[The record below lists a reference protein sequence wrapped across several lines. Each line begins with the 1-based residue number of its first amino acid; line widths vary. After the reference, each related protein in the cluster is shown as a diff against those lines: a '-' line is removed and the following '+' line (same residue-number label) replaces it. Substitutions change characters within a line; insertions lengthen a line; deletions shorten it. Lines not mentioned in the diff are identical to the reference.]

1 MCGNW
6 ILMINYVQHAVG
18 NLFSHDNQIAQAKKQ
33 ERDYTTSFAFP
44 ASLFSWKRFDQKY
57 FPRPNYSRGGRLTLI
72 YSQPYP
78 LIATTP
84 N

>member
-18 NLFSHDNQIAQAKKQ
+18 NLFSHDNQIAQAKEQ

-44 ASLFSWKRFDQKY
+44 GYILEEIWSEIL
-57 FPRPNYSRGGRLTLI
+57 
-72 YSQPYP
+72 SQ
-78 LIATTP
+78 A
-84 N
+84 

>member
-18 NLFSHDNQIAQAKKQ
+18 NLFSHDNQIAQAKEQ

-44 ASLFSWKRFDQKY
+44 GYILEE
-57 FPRPNYSRGGRLTLI
+57 I
-72 YSQPYP
+72 
-78 LIATTP
+78 
-84 N
+84 